1 MTVATETHAA
11 LRHRLAGIEVEA
23 ASLRKG
29 VFIGDSYNDRP
40 RSSQRADEVAQRLSE
55 VSSEL
60 RERETQL
67 ANLRTELTDETHT
80 LCRARGGRTLGAR
93 AGQRVGGLDG
103 ARRNRG
109 ARPGTGAPARLLG
122 RGRHGD
128 GRRDGL

>member
-67 ANLRTELTDETHT
+67 ANLRTSFPTRRYALPRSRRPNSRRR
-80 LCRARGGRTLGAR
+80 CGA
-93 AGQRVGGLDG
+93 ACGKS
-103 ARRNRG
+103 
-109 ARPGTGAPARLLG
+109 
-122 RGRHGD
+122 
-128 GRRDGL
+128 